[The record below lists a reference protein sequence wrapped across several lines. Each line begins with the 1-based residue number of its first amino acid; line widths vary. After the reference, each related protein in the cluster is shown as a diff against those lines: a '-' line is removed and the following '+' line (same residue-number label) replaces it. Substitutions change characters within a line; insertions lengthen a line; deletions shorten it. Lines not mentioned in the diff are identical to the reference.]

1 MSRLTC
7 KRIGV
12 AVMVLAALL
21 LAGAATM
28 HAVAA
33 NPSPTSYAPGH
44 GHWAALHVIPSSD
57 GTGVTVVA
65 GRVGNLTTPI
75 HSTLNVG
82 GTSYEPGH
90 TSYEPGHTG
99 SEGGQ
104 WIFTFEGVAEGRTSP
119 EMTAVVTTTEPTSG
133 TVLLGSSTF
142 ERRYV
147 PGDAATELTT
157 LDNMVRLQIP
167 AGALPPD
174 SYIVALDT
182 FAPPGDPPAGHR
194 LLGQAYA
201 IRASGALTASL
212 MPMLLTMDYEAA
224 ALGAVDPRTVSIF
237 EWDDATY
244 RWQELASTPFGA
256 ETTHVK
262 SISRFGAYAL
272 MAGTTW
278 RDPFRNYDTVAAREH
293 VRLVS
298 GGRITLAN
306 GENEGAIVS
315 VPITPTGKF
324 AQWGELHYTVETP
337 PGTSLTIDVLA
348 EDNTLLLGDLADG
361 ASLASIDPLQHP
373 SLRLR
378 AILRRTQLEAAPY
391 LDEWSV
397 GWQVESDPVAGPR
410 IYLPLIMAAAP
421 VCAIEP
427 PGAAAQPL
435 APAAPAPWEYAGLA
449 GQYVDA
455 LSITAD
461 NAQVVYAASGTQM
474 PWGTYKTTDGGAH
487 WTWLD
492 MDSLGGHYTVA
503 TDPLHPQTVYTG
515 AWLDLWKSTNGGDT
529 WTQILDLGVDEPRVV
544 RVSKSDSSRVYA
556 GAVNY
561 TNTGSGGV
569 LRSTNGGGNWQRS
582 LALHNVQD
590 LALHPTAASVLY
602 AAASDSSWNE
612 GGIFASTDGA
622 VTWTR
627 VFTHSYVSAVVVD
640 PFDGSVIY
648 GGTDGDGVL
657 KSSDGG
663 RSWQPA
669 NQNLAYLRVNAL
681 AADPVHRGVIF
692 AGTWEGGV
700 YRSNDSAASWT
711 PFNTGL
717 AAPFI
722 QSLAIDVQGRTLYAG
737 TQGNGVYRR
746 AVLPPPPPAGST
758 YATVVDSNQQP
769 VEDANVFWNG
779 RPVTDTLGKPAV
791 TDAAGNLILSDAQPG
806 DRLVALQLLHEEP
819 TVRQAH
825 DGWAYRV
832 YRTNLSIAADS
843 RVNGHVMAASGQ
855 QTLTV
860 SSPLVLFN
868 LLISLQWNAT
878 PEYLAELSRAAQL
891 ASDYLYDVT
900 DGTMA
905 FGQVAIYDN
914 AQHWTEADVQV
925 LVRNNV
931 RPYAYIGGLVSTDTA
946 DVIRVGR
953 RWDRYAGPGA
963 WDQPDGYRTLIH
975 EFGHYALH
983 LHDSYF
989 KYEYDSG
996 TGYLIGVTDAGIGCT
1011 RFHDDYTD
1019 GAAPTSASIMNW
1031 QYATTELS
1039 DRRVS
1044 ALWEAGQCEDT
1055 AQWQMTGQSDWET
1068 LEAHYRDPANPPT
1081 WQITRPVGN
1090 QLLAGPTQL
1099 PPDLLAL
1106 PWLTLY
1112 GDDRLAPMRQLLVLG
1127 PDGQPYA
1134 AGALVA
1140 LDTWRSG
1147 RQVSIDQGITAV
1159 APAAAAGQ
1167 IAIYGASTGDT
1178 VRAVSLDGARSA
1190 QTIIG
1195 TNLDIMLQ
1203 FRSNQGAQAAAAPL
1217 NPYAVLI
1224 PGTDVHDLTLIV
1236 RGAGT
1241 DAGLSALV
1249 VPPGGGLGRTVEL
1262 SPGPGGEVYTGTATF
1277 PVLSAGLGSLNLRG
1291 VGGLGQQVMLDSDF
1305 NLAPVAVTSEQ
1316 DFYSPDGKAWWHLD
1330 EDSFTA
1336 ENTQLLLMP
1345 TGAVPLPLP
1354 AGVRP
1359 VGNAYSVRASG
1370 ILTQTLHA
1378 GVLRLHYDP
1387 AAVDPGVAATQL
1399 KLARWDGVAWQVL
1412 PSEIDPERFSVA
1424 SETDR
1429 LGIYVLLAPVEN
1441 ANRRVYLPLL
1451 LR

>member
-1 MSRLTC
+1 MTRLTC
-7 KRIGV
+7 TRIGV
-12 AVMVLAALL
+12 AFIVLAALL

-28 HAVAA
+28 QAVAA
-33 NPSPTSYAPGH
+33 NPSPTSYEPGH
-44 GHWAALHVIPSSD
+44 RRWAALHVIPSSD

-224 ALGAVDPRTVSIF
+224 ALGVVDPRTVSIF

-278 RDPFRNYDTVAAREH
+278 RDPFRNYDAVAAREH

-348 EDNTLLLGDLADG
+348 EDNTLLLGDLPEG
-361 ASLASIDPLQHP
+361 ASLASIDPTLHP
-373 SLRLR
+373 SVRLR
-378 AILRRTQLEAAPY
+378 ATLRRTQPDEAPF
-391 LDEWSV
+391 LDEWAISWCPKMAP
-397 GWQVESDPVAGPR
+397 GYASR
-410 IYLPLIMAAAP
+410 IYLPLITADGSAQATSANRVAASYVQTPSAAP
-421 VCAIEP
+421 
-427 PGAAAQPL
+427 
-435 APAAPAPWEYAGLA
+435 PWRQAGLT
-449 GQYVDA
+449 GYSIDS
-455 LSITAD
+455 LSIASD
-461 NAQVVYAASGTQM
+461 DMNVAYAATGDKM
-474 PWGTYKTTDGGAH
+474 WGTYKTTDGGTH
-487 WTWLD
+487 WTEVWGRWP
-492 MDSLGGHYTVA
+492 SYAVT
-503 TDPLHPQTVYTG
+503 TDPQRPQTVYAGT
-515 AWLDLWKSTNGGDT
+515 LYDIWKTVNGGVT
-529 WTQILDLGVDEPRVV
+529 WTQIVDLGVDETHVL
-544 RVSKSDSSRVYA
+544 RVSKGDSLRVYA
-556 GAVNY
+556 GTANY
-561 TNTGSGGV
+561 TGTGAGGV
-569 LRSTNGGGNWQRS
+569 LRSTNGGATWQRS
-582 LALHNVQD
+582 LPLHNVYD
-590 LALHPTAASVLY
+590 LALHPTDPALLF
-602 AAASDSSWNE
+602 AAARDSSWNA
-612 GGIFASTDGA
+612 GGVFQSTDGA
-622 VTWTR
+622 ISWTKVYTYSR
-627 VFTHSYVSAVVVD
+627 VSAVVVD
-640 PFDGSVIY
+640 PFDGNIVY
-648 GGTDGDGVL
+648 AGTDGNGVI
-657 KSSDGG
+657 KSVDAGHT
-663 RSWQPA
+663 WQSS
-669 NQNLAYLRVNAL
+669 NEGLAYPIVKAL
-681 AADPVHRGVIF
+681 VADPVHRGVIF

-700 YRSNDSAASWT
+700 YRSNDGAMSWE
-711 PFNTGL
+711 PFSTGL
-717 AAPFI
+717 DATFI
-722 QSLAIDVQGRTLYAG
+722 QSLAIDIQGRTLYAG
-737 TQGNGVYRR
+737 TRDNGVYRR
-746 AVLPPPPPAGST
+746 EVLPPPPRPGST
-758 YATVVDSNQQP
+758 YATVVDGNQQP
-769 VEDANVFWNG
+769 VEGATVFKNG
-779 RPVTDTLGKPAV
+779 LPVTDTLGAPAV
-791 TDAAGNLILSDAQPG
+791 TDAAGNLILPDAQPG
-806 DRLVALQLLHEEP
+806 DRLVAMQLLHEEP
-819 TVRQAH
+819 TFRQEH

-832 YRTNLSIAADS
+832 YRTNLNIAADS
-843 RVNGHVMAASGQ
+843 SVTGHVIAVSGQ

-891 ASDYLYDVT
+891 ASDYLYDVS

-914 AQHWTEADVQV
+914 AQYWTEADIQV

-931 RPYAYIGGLVSTDTA
+931 RPYAYIGGLVSADTA

-953 RWDRYAGPGA
+953 QWDRYAGPGA

-983 LHDSYF
+983 LYDSYF

-1019 GAAPTSASIMNW
+1019 GDAPISASIMNW

-1055 AQWQMTGQSDWET
+1055 VQWQMTGQSDWET

-1099 PPDLLAL
+1099 SPDLLAL
-1106 PWLTLY
+1106 PWITLY

-1140 LDTWRSG
+1140 LDTWRRG

-1159 APAAAAGQ
+1159 APAAVAGQ
-1167 IAIYGASTGDT
+1167 IAIYGASIGDT

-1195 TNLDIMLQ
+1195 TNLDITLQ
-1203 FRSNQGAQAAAAPL
+1203 FESNLAAGAATAPL

-1236 RGAGT
+1236 QGAGT
-1241 DAGLSALV
+1241 DAGFSALV
-1249 VPPGGGLGRTVEL
+1249 VPPGGGLGQTVEL
-1262 SPGPGGEVYTGTATF
+1262 SPDSGGEVYMGTATF

-1305 NLAPVAVTSEQ
+1305 NLAPVNLTSEQ

-1330 EDSFTA
+1330 EESFTA

-1354 AGVRP
+1354 TGVRP

-1399 KLARWDGVAWQVL
+1399 RLARWDGAAWQML
-1412 PSEIDPERFSVA
+1412 PSESDPERFSVA
-1424 SETDR
+1424 AETDL
-1429 LGIYVLLAPVEN
+1429 LGIYALLAPTE
-1441 ANRRVYLPLL
+1441 AEERRVYLPLL